1 MMYCE
6 ELDRLLDTHSSLTL
20 EFFRQDVRAQGFF
33 SDTED
38 WLRECRKLEQ
48 VEERLQQ
55 VTAELADHRR
65 RHGCAALYDSPAPRV
80 HMKPV
85 SAMKDRESA
94 RG

>member
-1 MMYCE
+1 MYCQ

-20 EFFRQDVRAQGFF
+20 EFFRQDVRTQDFY

-48 VEERLQQ
+48 VEEQLQQ
-55 VTAELADHRR
+55 VTAALADHRR
-65 RHGCAALYDSPAPRV
+65 GHGCAAQYDSAAPPV
-80 HMKPV
+80 HIEAV
-85 SAMKDRESA
+85 ATTEEHRGA